1 MPKTIIDGFT
11 LFDTLIPFPR
21 IYFTDKLA
29 QYKVAYKQL
38 LIVTFFATVKAWE
51 LLNIPEPRRTKTLVE

>member
-11 LFDTLIPFPR
+11 LFDTIIPFPR

-38 LIVTFFATVKAWE
+38 LIVTFFATAKA
-51 LLNIPEPRRTKTLVE
+51 